1 MKHACAPRD
10 ESPSLLPP
18 NAQRRL
24 PRRARCLCKCAR
36 VATAFASYVSAQ
48 AAPSMATNPSND
60 RRIAPSERR
69 ERERKGRDTGQFDG
83 TLRASSVGR
92 GSPWPMSPF
101 DGIFVKGTNK
111 GDVEDIHHLA
121 PARCSVRAQRSRVLR
136 LLPRDSERRRA

>member
-1 MKHACAPRD
+1 MRSADCRAT
-10 ESPSLLPP
+10 
-18 NAQRRL
+18 
-24 PRRARCLCKCAR
+24 RARCLCKCAR

-48 AAPSMATNPSND
+48 AAPTMATNPSND

-101 DGIFVKGTNK
+101 DGIFVKG
-111 GDVEDIHHLA
+111 
-121 PARCSVRAQRSRVLR
+121 RASRSAFSTGGWTRV
-136 LLPRDSERRRA
+136 